1 MDALEELVSEILWL
15 EGYSVQ
21 TSVKIELTKEEN
33 RLIGRHS
40 SPSWELDIVAYH
52 GRENLLR
59 VVECKSYF
67 DSAGVKASSF
77 DGSSPDDAERFRLF
91 NEPELRRIVFNRL
104 CLQLAASG
112 ACREMPQVRL
122 SLACGKVRNEDRAAI
137 RAHFERQGWEIWD
150 ESWLRKRLEHM
161 ARQGY
166 EDQVSAVVAKLFS
179 RWKVE

>member
-1 MDALEELVSEILWL
+1 MEALEELVSEILWL
-15 EGYSVQ
+15 EGYSVR
-21 TSVKIELTKEEN
+21 TSVKVELTKEEN

-40 SPSWELDIVAYH
+40 LPCWELDIVAYH

-77 DGSSPDDAERFRLF
+77 DGISPDDAERFKLF

-104 CLQLAASG
+104 CLELAASG

-122 SLACGKVRNEDRAAI
+122 SFACDKVRNEDRAAI
-137 RAHFERQGWEIWD
+137 RAHFERQGWELWD

-161 ARQGY
+161 AQQGY
-166 EDQVSAVVAKLFS
+166 EDQGSAVVAKLFS
-179 RWKVE
+179 RGKVE

>member
-15 EGYSVQ
+15 EGYSVR
-21 TSVKIELTKEEN
+21 TSVKVELTEEEN

-40 SPSWELDIVAYH
+40 SPRWELDIVAYH
-52 GRENLLR
+52 GRDNLLR

-67 DSAGVKASSF
+67 DSAGIKASSF
-77 DGSSPDDAERFRLF
+77 DGTSPDAAERFKLF
-91 NEPELRRIVFNRL
+91 NETELRRIVFNRL

-122 SLACGKVRNEDRAAI
+122 SLACGKVRNEDRAAM
-137 RAHFERQGWEIWD
+137 RAHFESQGWELWD

-161 ARQGY
+161 AEQGY
-166 EDQVSAVVAKLFS
+166 EGQVSAVMAKLFS
-179 RWKVE
+179 RGKVE